1 MGGGRGGNMSTFTG
15 GLVSGIDT
23 GAMISSLVA
32 AAAKP
37 LDVIKNQKATAQD
50 RKDAYDT
57 LGSRLDALGTA
68 LASLDTLEEFRSV
81 TGTTSDDS
89 ALGITVGGD
98 AVVGRFSIKVDQLA
112 AAAMSV
118 SDGFASRTATGEVAT
133 GTLKITVGDTA
144 TEITVGTSQSSLD
157 GLAKAINEQVDGV
170 TAYVMETGD
179 ATKPYRLVI
188 SGDDTGAENAVSID
202 TSGLDGST
210 GTIPTMTEVTAAQDA
225 KLEVNGITITSS
237 QNEVSGAIQGVTF
250 NAREVTSSPVT
261 VNVARDTA
269 TMTTKMKA
277 VVTAY
282 NSIMS
287 YIRGQKSY
295 NPDEN
300 IRGAFVG
307 ESQPNSVMQR
317 MQSMMASTFTA
328 TGSLSTLSSI
338 GITTEQDGDIAL
350 DEDVLHTA
358 LTSDFEDVVSLFT
371 TESTGVAASL
381 TTMIEGFTG
390 DTGTVTGRSNSLATQ
405 LDTFDERIS
414 AFQDKLDSYRSRME
428 KQFTN
433 MEIAMSRFQNAQS
446 QLLALMPDTSTD
458 N

>member
-1 MGGGRGGNMSTFTG
+1 MSTFTG

-133 GTLKITVGDTA
+133 GTLKITVGTTA
-144 TEITVGTSQSSLD
+144 TEITVGSSQSSLD

-317 MQSMMASTFTA
+317 MQSMMASTPRCMW
-328 TGSLSTLSSI
+328 SCHCLC
-338 GITTEQDGDIAL
+338 
-350 DEDVLHTA
+350 
-358 LTSDFEDVVSLFT
+358 
-371 TESTGVAASL
+371 
-381 TTMIEGFTG
+381 
-390 DTGTVTGRSNSLATQ
+390 
-405 LDTFDERIS
+405 
-414 AFQDKLDSYRSRME
+414 
-428 KQFTN
+428 
-433 MEIAMSRFQNAQS
+433 
-446 QLLALMPDTSTD
+446 
-458 N
+458 

>member
-1 MGGGRGGNMSTFTG
+1 MSTFTG

-68 LASLDTLEEFRSV
+68 LAGLDTLEEFRSV

-98 AVVGRFSIKVDQLA
+98 AVVGRFSVKVDQLA

-118 SDGFASRTATGEVAT
+118 SDGFASRTDSGAVAT
-133 GTLKITVGDTA
+133 GTLKITVGSTA
-144 TEITVGTSQSSLD
+144 TEITVGSSQSSLD

-225 KLEVNGITITSS
+225 QLEVNGITITSS

-250 NAREVTSSPVT
+250 NAREVTSSAVT

-307 ESQPNSVMQR
+307 ESQPNTVMQR

-338 GITTEQDGDIAL
+338 GITTEQDGDIKL

-358 LTSDFEDVVSLFT
+358 LTSHFEDVVSLFT

-381 TTMIEGFTG
+381 TTMIDGFTG
-390 DTGTVTGRSNSLATQ
+390 DSGTVAGRSDSLATQ
-405 LDTFDERIS
+405 LDTFDQRIS
-414 AFQDKLDSYRSRME
+414 AFQDKLDGYRSRME

-433 MEIAMSRFQNAQS
+433 MEIAMARFQSAQS
-446 QLLALMPDTSTD
+446 QLLALMPDNST
-458 N
+458 NKG